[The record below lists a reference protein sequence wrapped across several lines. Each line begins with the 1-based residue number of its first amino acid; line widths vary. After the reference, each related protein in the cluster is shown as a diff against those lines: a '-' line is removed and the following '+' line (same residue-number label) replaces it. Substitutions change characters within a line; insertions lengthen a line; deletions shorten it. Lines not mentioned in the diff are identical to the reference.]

1 MEPSSLL
8 TLPVGFSPAERRRRS
23 EEAGR
28 ALVAGWESSGM
39 TMRAYAKLQG
49 IRVQRVS
56 YWRIRLCRRAKP
68 KVESSASFVEI
79 IRPTRTVSGGGVT
92 IELAHGVRLRV
103 EPGFDAGLLRS
114 VLSAVSGG
122 KDSVPC

>member
-8 TLPVGFSPAERRRRS
+8 TLPVAFSPAERRRRS

-56 YWRIRLCRRAKP
+56 YWRIRLCRRSKP
-68 KVESSASFVEI
+68 KVESGVGFVEI
-79 IRPTRTVSGGGVT
+79 VRPASTVSGGGVA

-103 EPGFDAGLLRS
+103 ELGFDAGLLRS
-114 VLSAVSGG
+114 VVTALSGG
-122 KDSVPC
+122 PGVVRC